1 MQEVIKEDYGP
12 TTLQHPEHIVKDTAE
27 QVIDRS
33 AKTVVSFFIASA
45 GLWLLAAALLAYVAA
60 AKLTDPFF
68 LSSFELLTYGKV
80 KVAQANA
87 FVYGWGGNSIFA
99 VTLWILARLSQAEVR
114 GRILLLFAGA
124 LWNLGI
130 TFGLLGIL
138 DGHMNAHEML
148 EMPTSVWPVLF
159 ISYSIIAFGFG
170 YSSIPHAKRDNR
182 SRLVHTD
189 FPHLVDLV
197 FIAWNGLKSIRLRG
211 LCKRL
216 IPLVRSK
223 PHLALV
229 DLWH

>member
-1 MQEVIKEDYGP
+1 M
-12 TTLQHPEHIVKDTAE
+12 KDTAE

-99 VTLWILARLSQAEVR
+99 VTLWILARLSQAEIR

-148 EMPTSVWPVLF
+148 EMPTSVRPFCLF
-159 ISYSIIAFGFG
+159 LTLSRLFGLV
-170 YSSIPHAKRDNR
+170 IHR
-182 SRLVHTD
+182 SRMQNETIAPEWFILASLIGFRPCFSLHGTD
-189 FPHLVDLV
+189 
-197 FIAWNGLKSIRLRG
+197 WKSIRLGG
-211 LCKRL
+211 LDVLSLWFGQSL
-216 IPLVRSK
+216 I
-223 PHLALV
+223 
-229 DLWH
+229 WFG